1 MCQVH
6 NNWELV
12 FKRNLDIMYIVIKKK
27 MGYTT
32 QSMKN
37 TGQKKCGF
45 ESYPAS
51 ISNNQYTGIT
61 VNRKICEKVSS
72 QQNP

>member
-1 MCQVH
+1 
-6 NNWELV
+6 
-12 FKRNLDIMYIVIKKK
+12 

-61 VNRKICEKVSS
+61 ANRKICEKVSS
-72 QQNP
+72 QQNPQRGAL